1 MEDSAL
7 KPPSEAVDELD
18 RLVQT
23 LRSENGCPWDKKQ
36 TPQTVGIYLIEEV
49 FELVDA
55 IGSGHAE
62 SILEELGDVLFHVAF
77 IAKMFEER
85 GEFNLNQV
93 ARAITA
99 KMIRRHPHVFGGK
112 QVRNSA
118 EVVQNWHQIKLD
130 EQKKKPPQSRLD
142 TIPAKLPALIRAYRI
157 LDRAA
162 KSGFDWTDLEGSPK
176 DLEAFLDRF
185 EAHTRRLADETNAR
199 TFGDL
204 LFALVNL
211 ARLAEVHPESA
222 LAGSVKEFEDRF
234 KDMELRMAQIQREFD
249 GLSSAERQALWD
261 HASNRGPET
270 D

>member
-1 MEDSAL
+1 MEDSPL
-7 KPPSEAVDELD
+7 KPLCEAMDELN

-23 LRSENGCPWDKKQ
+23 LRGESGCPWDRRQ
-36 TPQTVGIYLIEEV
+36 TPQSVSIYLIEEV

-55 IGSGHAE
+55 IESGHSE
-62 SILEELGDVLFHVAF
+62 SILEELGDVLFHIAF
-77 IAKMFEER
+77 IARMFEER
-85 GEFNLNQV
+85 GEYDLNQV
-93 ARAITA
+93 ARTITM

-130 EQKKKPPQSRLD
+130 EKKKKQPLSRLD
-142 TIPAKLPALIRAYRI
+142 SVPVKLPALIRAYRI
-157 LDRAA
+157 SDRAA
-162 KSGFDWTDLEGSPK
+162 KSGFEWTDLDGNPK
-176 DLEAFLDRF
+176 DLKTFLDRF
-185 EAHTRRLADETNAR
+185 QSNAKLPASQLDSR

-234 KDMELRMAQIQREFD
+234 KDMESRIAQIQKELD
-249 GLSSAERQALWD
+249 GLSSRERQALWD
-261 HASNRGPET
+261 QTRHRNSVT

>member
-1 MEDSAL
+1 MENSSL
-7 KPPSEAVDELD
+7 KPPCEAVDELD

-23 LRSENGCPWDKKQ
+23 LRGENGCPWDKKQ
-36 TPQTVGIYLIEEV
+36 TPQTVGIYLIEEA

-55 IGSGHAE
+55 IESGHSE
-62 SILEELGDVLFHVAF
+62 SILEELGDVLFHIAF

-93 ARAITA
+93 ARTITA
-99 KMIRRHPHVFGGK
+99 KMKRRHPHVFGGQ
-112 QVRNSA
+112 QVRNSE

-130 EQKKKPPQSRLD
+130 ERKKKPPQSRLD
-142 TIPAKLPALIRAYRI
+142 TVPVKLPALIRAYRI

-162 KSGFDWTDLEGSPK
+162 KSGFEWTDLEGSPENLK
-176 DLEAFLDRF
+176 AFLDRL
-185 EAHTRRLADETNAR
+185 ESNRKLLASQPDSR
-199 TFGDL
+199 TVGDL

-211 ARLAEVHPESA
+211 ARLAEVHPETA
-222 LAGSVKEFEDRF
+222 LAGSVREFEDRF
-234 KDMELRMAQIQREFD
+234 KVMESQMAQIQREFD

-261 HASNRGPET
+261 HASNRGTET